1 MSDEQPTAKKPRHHL
16 NKYNRGSTTQREPQ
30 GTEDL
35 AVLNADKTMKNYN
48 KAIKKYNKFA
58 SQSLP

>member
-1 MSDEQPTAKKPRHHL
+1 MSDEKPPAKMPKHHL
-16 NKYNRGSTTQREPQ
+16 NKYNMGPTTQGEIQ
-30 GTEDL
+30 ATEDL
-35 AVLNADKTMKNYN
+35 TVLNAERTKSNYN